1 MKGIVLAGG
10 SGTRLRPLTG
20 ALSKQML
27 PVFDKPMIFYP
38 ISTLALSGIRE
49 ILIISTPS
57 HNPLLKEMLGDGNN
71 FGIEL
76 SYAVQSEPRGL
87 AEALIIGEE
96 FLNGEKCALIL
107 GDNIFHGPGL
117 GSSLMRFKDI
127 DGAAIFAYRVADPRD
142 YGVVEFDQNGMA
154 ISIEEKPTNPKSNF
168 AIPGIYFFDEQAV
181 GYAKKVKPS
190 RRGELEITSVLES
203 YLEKNTLLVEELRR
217 GTAWLDTGT
226 IESLHSAAEFIRVI
240 EQRQGLKVG
249 CIEEISWRNGWLSDA
264 RLTEAAHRYGSSGY
278 GDYLI
283 SILDQGID
291 IQND

>member
-10 SGTRLRPLTG
+10 LGTRLRPLTG

-38 ISTLALSGIRE
+38 ISTLALSGVRE

-57 HNPLLKEMLGDGNN
+57 HTPLLNEMLGDGAK
-71 FGIEL
+71 FGIDI
-76 SYAVQSEPRGL
+76 SYAVQNEPKGL
-87 AEALIIGEE
+87 AEALIIGEK

-127 DGAAIFAYRVADPRD
+127 EGAAIFAYRVADPRD
-142 YGVVEFDQNGMA
+142 YGVVEFDHRGIA
-154 ISIEEKPTNPKSNF
+154 ISIEEKPSAPKSNF
-168 AIPGIYFFDEQAV
+168 AIPGIYFFDEHAV
-181 GYAKKVKPS
+181 EFAKKVKPS
-190 RRGELEITSVLES
+190 NRGELEITSVLET
-203 YLEKNTLLVEELRR
+203 YLSNNSLLVEELQR

-249 CIEEISWRNGWLSDA
+249 CIEEIAWRNGWLSDA
-264 RLTEAAHRYGSSGY
+264 QLSESALSYGNSGY
-278 GDYLI
+278 GDYLT
-283 SILDQGID
+283 SILKES
-291 IQND
+291 

>member
-38 ISTLALSGIRE
+38 ISTLALSGIHE

-57 HNPLLKEMLGDGNN
+57 HTPLLNEMLGDGLR
-71 FGIEL
+71 FGLDI
-76 SYAVQSEPRGL
+76 SYAVQKEPKGL
-87 AEALIIGEE
+87 SEALTIGEE

-117 GSSLMRFKDI
+117 GSSLLRFKNVS
-127 DGAAIFAYRVADPRD
+127 GAAIFAYRVADPRD
-142 YGVVEFDQNGMA
+142 YGVVEFNENGLA
-154 ISIEEKPTNPKSNF
+154 ISIEEKPINPKSNY
-168 AIPGIYFFDEQAV
+168 AIPGIYFFDESAV
-181 GYAKKVKPS
+181 EYAKKVKPS
-190 RRGELEITSVLES
+190 SRGELEITSVLEA
-203 YLEKNTLLVEELRR
+203 YLNDSSLQVEELRR

-240 EQRQGLKVG
+240 EQRQGLKIG
-249 CIEEISWRNGWLSDA
+249 CIEEVAWRNGWLSDEQLA
-264 RLTEAAHRYGSSGY
+264 DAAISYGASGY
-278 GDYLI
+278 GDYLK
-283 SILDQGID
+283 SILDNRVD
-291 IQND
+291 A

>member
-1 MKGIVLAGG
+1 MRGIVLAGG

-38 ISTLALSGIRE
+38 ISTLALSGICE

-57 HNPLLKEMLGDGNN
+57 HTPLLKEMLGDGTH

-76 SYAVQSEPRGL
+76 SYAVQSEPKGL
-87 AEALIIGEE
+87 AEALVIGEE

-142 YGVVEFDQNGMA
+142 YGVVEFNENGMA
-154 ISIEEKPTNPKSNF
+154 ISIEEKPAHPKSNF

-181 GYAKKVKPS
+181 GYAKQVTPS
-190 RRGELEITSVLES
+190 KRGELEITSVLES
-203 YLEKNTLLVEELRR
+203 YLETNTLLVQELRR

-249 CIEEISWRNGWLSDA
+249 CIEEIAWRNGWLSDVKLA
-264 RLTEAAHRYGSSGY
+264 EAALRYGSSGY

-283 SILDQGID
+283 SMLEEA
-291 IQND
+291 

>member
-38 ISTLALSGIRE
+38 LSTLALSGIRE

-57 HNPLLKEMLGDGNN
+57 HMPLLREMLGDGSR

-76 SYAVQSEPRGL
+76 SYEIQHEPRGL
-87 AEALIIGEE
+87 AEALIIGER
-96 FLNGEKCALIL
+96 FLEGQKCALIL

-127 DGAAIFAYRVADPRD
+127 EGAAVFAYRVADPQN
-142 YGVVEFDQNGMA
+142 YGVVEFGRNGLA
-154 ISIEEKPTNPKSNF
+154 VSIEEKPAVPKSNF
-168 AIPGIYFFDEQAV
+168 AIPGIYFFDENATA
-181 GYAKKVKPS
+181 YASEVRPS
-190 RRGELEITSVLES
+190 LRGELEITSVLEA
-203 YLEKNTLLVEELRR
+203 YLNKDALLVEELQR

-240 EQRQGLKVG
+240 EHRQGLKIG
-249 CIEEISWRNGWLSDA
+249 CIEEISWRNGWLSDDQLSA
-264 RLTEAAHRYGSSGY
+264 MAENYGSSGY
-278 GDYLI
+278 GSYLNL
-283 SILDQGID
+283 ILQQGKVHSD
-291 IQND
+291 A